1 MGFTDRNFSASA
13 GKLGV
18 LKVGKTKEPFIYEMA
33 GHSAFLP
40 QMERILNPFFV
51 SRDVGVLLSN
61 SVDGKRRPAMSS
73 TT

>member
-1 MGFTDRNFSASA
+1 MGFTNLDFSASA
-13 GKLGV
+13 GNLGV
-18 LKVGKTKEPFIYEMA
+18 LTVGKTKEPFIYEMV
-33 GHSAFLP
+33 GDSAFLP

-61 SVDGKRRPAMSS
+61 SVDGKRMPAMSS